1 MRSKSQC
8 FNIIHLAIGFTAG
21 RLTLVTAQ
29 IALPLRYPFTPN
41 GPRRLLLGTKRTGRS
56 ITYEVRIQCP
66 LLTCIQTPGQLLT
79 HPVAIW
85 LGCRVRMEAGSSI
98 GKKVC
103 YDSFDKNRR
112 SDLLQ

>member
-56 ITYEVRIQCP
+56 ITYDGRKPCP
-66 LLTCIQTPGQLLT
+66 LLRQEPISLAPNVTSAFDPQPT
-79 HPVAIW
+79 
-85 LGCRVRMEAGSSI
+85 SSRCDMI
-98 GKKVC
+98 VGL
-103 YDSFDKNRR
+103 RR
-112 SDLLQ
+112 